1 MEVMLDLNKIRD
13 DIDVTDKQIVEL
25 FEKRMKLCESVAE
38 YKIANGKEVLDVT
51 REKQKIEKVV
61 GLAGNDFN
69 KKSVEELF
77 KQIMAMSRKMQYQIL
92 SNHDIKNNI
101 DNVIDFKEVDELKI
115 ENAKVVYQGLEGAYA
130 HDAVCQYFGE
140 DCDMYHVETWR
151 DAMEEV
157 KEGRADYAVLP
168 IENSTAGIVSQV
180 YDLLVEY
187 DNYIVG
193 ETFVKVEHALLGT
206 KDATIEDIE
215 RVYSHPQ
222 SLMQSAKFLE
232 EHRDWQQI
240 SLSNNAVSAKKV
252 ADDNDKTKAA
262 IASVRAGKLYGLQI
276 LKEKVNYSDVNTTRF
291 VIVGKNKIYQKDAGK
306 VSICFELAHESGSLY
321 NMLSH
326 FIFNNLNMTNI
337 ESRPI
342 EDKKWEYR
350 FFIDIEG
357 KLGDAAVK
365 NALRGIGAEA
375 LKLMILGNY

>member
-1 MEVMLDLNKIRD
+1 MLDLNEIREN
-13 DIDVTDKQIVEL
+13 IDETDKAIVEL
-25 FEKRMKLCESVAE
+25 FEKRMKLCEEVAE
-38 YKIANGKEVLDVT
+38 YKIETGKQVLDTT
-51 REKQKIEKVV
+51 REKQKIEKVTS
-61 GLAGNDFN
+61 LATGDFN

-92 SNHDIKNNI
+92 EKHGI
-101 DNVIDFKEVDELKI
+101 DNAVNDVVNFEVIDERKTDCI
-115 ENAKVVYQGLEGAYA
+115 KVVYQGLEGAYA

-140 DCDMYHVETWR
+140 DADMYHVDSWR

-157 KEGRADYAVLP
+157 RDGKADYAVLP

-187 DNYIVG
+187 DNHIVA

-206 KDATIEDIE
+206 QDSSIEDIE
-215 RVYSHPQ
+215 VVYSHPQ

-232 EHRDWQQI
+232 EHREWQQI

-252 ADDNDKTKAA
+252 ADEQDKTHAA
-262 IASVRAGKLYGLQI
+262 IASVRAGKLYGLKI

-291 VIVGKNKIYQKDAGK
+291 VIVAKNKICKKDAGK
-306 VSICFELAHESGSLY
+306 VSICFEIAHESGSLY

-326 FIFNNLNMTNI
+326 IIFNNLNMTNI

-342 EDKKWEYR
+342 EGRKWEYR
-350 FFIDIEG
+350 FFVDFEG
-357 KLGDAAVK
+357 NLVEDAAVR
-365 NALRGIGAEA
+365 NALKGIAAEA
-375 LKLMILGNY
+375 INLRILGNY

>member
-1 MEVMLDLNKIRD
+1 MLDLEAIRD
-13 DIDVTDKQIVEL
+13 DIDVTDRQIIEL
-25 FEKRMKLCESVAE
+25 FEKRMELCEAVAE
-38 YKIANGKEVLDVT
+38 YKIENGKAVLDTT
-51 REKQKIEKVV
+51 REKQKIEKVKS
-61 GLAGNDFN
+61 LAGNDFN

-77 KQIMAMSRKMQYQIL
+77 KQIMAMSRKLQYQIL
-92 SNHDIKNNI
+92 ERHDVKSDI
-101 DNVIDFKEVDELKI
+101 DKLIDFKEVDKLDI
-115 ENAKVVYQGLEGAYA
+115 NGAKVVYQGLEGAYA

-140 DCDMYHVETWR
+140 DCDMYHVESWK

-157 KEGRADYAVLP
+157 KAGRADYAVLP

-187 DNYIVG
+187 DNYIVA

-206 KDATIEDIE
+206 EDAAIEDIKE
-215 RVYSHPQ
+215 IYSHPQ
-222 SLMQSAKFLE
+222 SLMQSARFLE

-252 ADDNDKTKAA
+252 ADDNDKTQAA
-262 IASVRAGKLYGLQI
+262 IASVRAGKIYGLKVLQ
-276 LKEKVNYSDVNTTRF
+276 EKINYSDVNTTRF
-291 VIVGKNKIYQKDAGK
+291 VIVGKNKVYSSNAGK
-306 VSICFELAHESGSLY
+306 TSICFELAHESGSLY

-326 FIFNNLNMTNI
+326 FIFNDLNMTNI

-350 FFIDIEG
+350 FFVDFEG

-365 NALRGIGAEA
+365 NALKGIGAEA
-375 LKLMILGNY
+375 LSLRVLGNY

>member
-13 DIDVTDKQIVEL
+13 DIDITDKQIVEL

>member
-1 MEVMLDLNKIRD
+1 MLDLGEIRN
-13 DIDVTDKQIVEL
+13 DIDSTDRQIVEL
-25 FEKRMKLCESVAE
+25 FEKRMKLCQSVAE
-38 YKIANGKEVLDVT
+38 YKIENGKQVLDTT
-51 REKQKIEKVV
+51 REKEKLEKVKA
-61 GLAGNDFN
+61 LAGNDFN

-77 KQIMAMSRKMQYQIL
+77 KQIMAMSRKLQYQIL
-92 SNHDIKNNI
+92 EEHAVKSDIDKL
-101 DNVIDFKEVDELKI
+101 IDFKEVDKLDL
-115 ENAKVVYQGLEGAYA
+115 NGAKVVYQGLEGAYA

-140 DCDMYHVETWR
+140 DCDMYHVDTWR

-157 KEGRADYAVLP
+157 KASRADYAVLP

-206 KDATIEDIE
+206 QDATIDDIKE
-215 RVYSHPQ
+215 VYSHPQ

-232 EHRDWQQI
+232 EHRHWQQI

-252 ADDNDKTKAA
+252 ADDNDKTHGA
-262 IASVRAGKLYGLQI
+262 IASVRAGKLYGLKV
-276 LKEKVNYSDVNTTRF
+276 LKEKINYSDVNTTRF
-291 VIVGKNKIYQKDAGK
+291 VIVGKNKVYDSSAGK
-306 VSICFELAHESGSLY
+306 VSICFEIAHECGSLY

-326 FIFNNLNMTNI
+326 FIFNDLNMTNI

-342 EDKKWEYR
+342 EEKKWEYR
-350 FFIDIEG
+350 FFVDFEG

-365 NALRGIGAEA
+365 NALKGIGAEA
-375 LKLMILGNY
+375 LSLMILGNY

>member
-1 MEVMLDLNKIRD
+1 MLDLNKIRE

-25 FEKRMKLCESVAE
+25 FEKRMKLCEDVAE
-38 YKIANGKEVLDVT
+38 YKIATGKEVLDTT
-51 REKQKIEKVV
+51 REKQKLEKVV
-61 GLAGNDFN
+61 GLANNDFN

-92 SNHDIKNNI
+92 SNHNIKNNI

-140 DCDMYHVETWR
+140 NCDMYHVETWR

-262 IASVRAGKLYGLQI
+262 IASVRAGNLYGLQV

-291 VIVGKNKIYQKDAGK
+291 VIVGKNKIYKKDADK

-321 NMLSH
+321 NILSH

-365 NALRGIGAEA
+365 NALKGIGAEA

>member
-1 MEVMLDLNKIRD
+1 MLDLEAIRD
-13 DIDVTDKQIVEL
+13 DIDVTDRQIIEL
-25 FEKRMKLCESVAE
+25 FEKRMELCEAVAE
-38 YKIANGKEVLDVT
+38 YKIENGKAVLDTT
-51 REKQKIEKVV
+51 REKQKIEKVKS
-61 GLAGNDFN
+61 LAGNDFN

-77 KQIMAMSRKMQYQIL
+77 KQIMAMSRKLQYQIL
-92 SNHDIKNNI
+92 ERHDVKSDI
-101 DNVIDFKEVDELKI
+101 DKLIDFKEVDKLDI
-115 ENAKVVYQGLEGAYA
+115 NGAKVVYQGLEGAYA

-140 DCDMYHVETWR
+140 DCDMYHVESWK

-157 KEGRADYAVLP
+157 KAGRADYAVLP

-187 DNYIVG
+187 DNYIVA

-206 KDATIEDIE
+206 EDATIEDIKE
-215 RVYSHPQ
+215 IYSHPQ
-222 SLMQSAKFLE
+222 SLMQSARFLE

-252 ADDNDKTKAA
+252 ADDNDKTQAA
-262 IASVRAGKLYGLQI
+262 IASVRAGKIYGLKVLQ
-276 LKEKVNYSDVNTTRF
+276 EKINYSDVNTTRF
-291 VIVGKNKIYQKDAGK
+291 VIVGKNKVYSSNADKT
-306 VSICFELAHESGSLY
+306 SICFELAHESGSLY

-326 FIFNNLNMTNI
+326 FIFNDLNMTNI

-350 FFIDIEG
+350 FFVDFEG

-365 NALRGIGAEA
+365 NALKGIGAEA
-375 LKLMILGNY
+375 LSLRVLGNY

>member
-1 MEVMLDLNKIRD
+1 MLDLNKIRE
-13 DIDVTDKQIVEL
+13 DIDATDKEIVEL
-25 FEKRMKLCESVAE
+25 FEKRMKLCEDVAE
-38 YKIANGKEVLDVT
+38 YKIANGKEVLDET
-51 REKQKIEKVV
+51 REKQKIEKVTS
-61 GLAGNDFN
+61 LTNDSFN
-69 KKSVEELF
+69 KKCVEELF
-77 KQIMAMSRKMQYQIL
+77 KQLMAMSRKKQYQL
-92 SNHDIKNNI
+92 LAEHDIKNNI
-101 DNVIDFKEVDELKI
+101 DDAIAFAQIDDLKG
-115 ENAKVVYQGLEGAYA
+115 NNPRVVYQGLEGAYA

-140 DCDMYHVETWR
+140 DCDMYHVESWR

-157 KEGRADYAVLP
+157 KNGVADYAVLP

-206 KDATIEDIE
+206 KDATMEDVE

-232 EHRDWQQI
+232 EHREWQQI

-262 IASVRAGKLYGLQI
+262 IASVRAGKIYELKV
-276 LKEKVNYSDVNTTRF
+276 LKEKINYSDVNTTRF
-291 VIVGKNKIYQKDAGK
+291 VIVGKNKVYHKDANK
-306 VSICFELAHESGSLY
+306 VSICFEIAHESGSLY
-321 NMLSH
+321 NILSH

-342 EDKKWEYR
+342 EDKKWEYK
-350 FFIDIEG
+350 FFVDFEG
-357 KLGDAAVK
+357 KLGDASVK
-365 NALRGIGAEA
+365 NALKGVGAEA
-375 LKLMILGNY
+375 LKLMVLGNY

>member
-1 MEVMLDLNKIRD
+1 MKINLREEFFTEKEFVLAENKSLRAIAFRYS
-13 DIDVTDKQIVEL
+13 TG
-25 FEKRMKLCESVAE
+25 VA
-38 YKIANGKEVLDVT
+38 A
-51 REKQKIEKVV
+51 
-61 GLAGNDFN
+61 
-69 KKSVEELF
+69 
-77 KQIMAMSRKMQYQIL
+77 
-92 SNHDIKNNI
+92 
-101 DNVIDFKEVDELKI
+101 LKI

-240 SLSNNAVSAKKV
+240 S
-252 ADDNDKTKAA
+252 
-262 IASVRAGKLYGLQI
+262 
-276 LKEKVNYSDVNTTRF
+276 
-291 VIVGKNKIYQKDAGK
+291 
-306 VSICFELAHESGSLY
+306 SLT
-321 NMLSH
+321 
-326 FIFNNLNMTNI
+326 I
-337 ESRPI
+337 
-342 EDKKWEYR
+342 
-350 FFIDIEG
+350 
-357 KLGDAAVK
+357 
-365 NALRGIGAEA
+365 
-375 LKLMILGNY
+375 